1 MSTKNI
7 PHFCLAALLL
17 LCGGPL
23 RAAGEAPELLWQLEG
38 FENPESVVYNPAL
51 DHLYVSNVNGGPV
64 DKDGNGYLS
73 IVSPDGRLLQE
84 KWITGLNAPKGLAL
98 RGRTLYVTDIDEL
111 VEINIDNG
119 RVKKY
124 QVDDARF
131 LNDAAACADGA
142 VYVSDMLLNRIHSLR
157 DDDFSIWLET
167 GALENPNGLLCD
179 GGDLIVASWGRMT
192 DGFGTE
198 TPGHLKR
205 VSLAGGEIESIG
217 AGTPVGNLDG
227 VEGSAALGFYVT
239 DWVNGG
245 LFHISAR
252 GEANKL
258 LDLNQGSADLEWIM
272 EKDLL
277 LIPLMRENKLLGY
290 KIRRQ

>member
-1 MSTKNI
+1 MSPKNI
-7 PHFCLAALLL
+7 PHFCLASLLL

-23 RAAGEAPELLWQLEG
+23 PAAGEAPELLWQLAG
-38 FENPESVVYNPAL
+38 FENPESVVYNPQL
-51 DHLYVSNVNGGPV
+51 NHLYVSNVNGGAT
-64 DKDGNGYLS
+64 DKDGNGYIS
-73 IVSPDGRLLQE
+73 IVSPDGRLIRK

-119 RVKKY
+119 RLKKY
-124 QVDDARF
+124 KVDDARF
-131 LNDAAACADGA
+131 LNDAAACAGGEI
-142 VYVSDMLLNRIHSLR
+142 YVSDMALNRIHILR
-157 DDDFSIWLET
+157 DEDFSIWLET
-167 GALENPNGLLCD
+167 AALENPNGLLC
-179 GGDLIVASWGRMT
+179 GEGDLIVASWGKMSA
-192 DGFGTE
+192 DFSTE

-205 VSLAGGEIESIG
+205 VSLETGNVESIG

-290 KIRRQ
+290 KMRGE